1 MKFVP
6 LIVTV
11 VPTLPLTGENE
22 LIVGAGAVTEKLLP
36 LVAVPPP
43 VVTVMGPDVAP
54 AGTVALIC
62 VSELTVKLAEVPLN
76 VTALAPVKAVPLIA
90 TDIPTG
96 PLAGENELIE
106 GAAGAVTSKF
116 AELVAVP
123 LTVVTEIG
131 PVVAP
136 LGTVAVICVSEFT
149 VYDDVVPL
157 KVTDE
162 APVNAVPIVPR

>member
-1 MKFVP
+1 TM
-6 LIVTV
+6 

-22 LIVGAGAVTEKLLP
+22 LIVGTGAVTEKLLA

-43 VVTVMGPDVAP
+43 VVTLIGPDVAP

-76 VTALAPVKAVPLIA
+76 VTALAPVKAPPLIV
-90 TDIPTG
+90 TEVPTG

-106 GAAGAVTSKF
+106 GAAGAVTSKLV
-116 AELVAVP
+116 ALVAVP
-123 LTVVTEIG
+123 FAVVTAIG

-136 LGTVAVICVSEFT
+136 FGTVAVICVSE
-149 VYDDVVPL
+149 L
-157 KVTDE
+157 
-162 APVNAVPIVPR
+162 